1 MKQLSA
7 NQVVVL
13 RLGFEMKKAVVVFS
27 GGIDSIS
34 TCAYLKQKYE
44 LYGISFLYGQK
55 ANQEIRRAKSFAK
68 ILGLKEHKIVDI
80 SFMKKLYGNTNALTS
95 QKKKVPGKFNYSIV
109 VPIRNGIF
117 LSIATAWAFSINA
130 SLVAYGAHTGDKNYP
145 DCRPAFSKQIESSFN
160 QGEID
165 GIRSGIRKRIQIWS
179 PYKAKLSKKQLL
191 KKGHDVL
198 GDKIFNTWSCYKN
211 GKMQC
216 GKCES
221 CNNRKAAFLEASM
234 EDKTHYLH

>member
-1 MKQLSA
+1 
-7 NQVVVL
+7 
-13 RLGFEMKKAVVVFS
+13 MKKAIVVFS

-34 TCAYLKQKYE
+34 MCAYLKEKYE

-55 ANQEIRRAKSFAK
+55 ANQEIKKAKAFAK
-68 ILGLKEHKIVDI
+68 ILRLKEHKTVNI
-80 SFMKKLYGNTNALTS
+80 SFMKELYGNTNVLTDS
-95 QKKKVPGKFNYSIV
+95 KKNIPSKFNYSIV

-145 DCRPAFSKQIESSFN
+145 DCRPAFSKKLESSFN

-165 GIRSGIRKRIQIWS
+165 GIKSKIRKKIEIWS
-179 PYKAKLSKKQLL
+179 PYKAKLSKKRLL
-191 KKGHDVL
+191 KKGYSVL
-198 GDKIFNTWSCYKN
+198 GDSIFNSWSCYKN
-211 GKMQC
+211 GKVQC

-221 CNNRKAAFLEASM
+221 CNNRKAAFIEVGI
-234 EDKTHYLH
+234 EDKTLYLH

>member
-1 MKQLSA
+1 ML
-7 NQVVVL
+7 VL
-13 RLGFEMKKAVVVFS
+13 RLELEMKKAIVVFS

-34 TCAYLKQKYE
+34 MCTYLKEKYE

-55 ANQEIRRAKSFAK
+55 ANQEIKKAKAFAK
-68 ILGLKEHKIVDI
+68 ILRLKEHKTVNI
-80 SFMKKLYGNTNALTS
+80 SFMKELYGNTNVLTDS
-95 QKKKVPGKFNYSIV
+95 KKKIPSKFNYSIV

-145 DCRPAFSKQIESSFN
+145 DCRPVFSKKLESSFN

-165 GIRSGIRKRIQIWS
+165 GIKSGIRKKIEIWS

-191 KKGHDVL
+191 KKGYSVL
-198 GDKIFNTWSCYKN
+198 GDSIFNSWSCYKN
-211 GKMQC
+211 GKVQC

-221 CNNRKAAFLEASM
+221 CNNRKAAFLEAGI
-234 EDKTHYLH
+234 EDKTLYLH

>member
-1 MKQLSA
+1 ML
-7 NQVVVL
+7 VL
-13 RLGFEMKKAVVVFS
+13 RLELEMKKAVVVFS

-34 TCAYLKQKYE
+34 TCAYLKEKYE

-55 ANQEIRRAKSFAK
+55 ANQEIKKAKAFAR
-68 ILGLKEHKIVDI
+68 ILRLKEHKIVDI
-80 SFMKKLYGNTNALTS
+80 GFMKKLYGNTNALTS
-95 QKKKVPGKFNYSIV
+95 TKKKIPDKFNYSVV

-117 LSIATAWAFSINA
+117 LSIAAAWAFSINA

-145 DCRPAFSKQIESSFN
+145 DCRPAFSKKIESSFN

-165 GIRSGIRKRIQIWS
+165 GIKSKIRKSIEIWS

-191 KKGHDVL
+191 KKGYSIL
-198 GDKIFNTWSCYKN
+198 GDNIFNSWSCYKN
-211 GKMQC
+211 SKVQC

-221 CNNRKAAFLEASM
+221 CNNRKAAFLEAGI
-234 EDKTHYLH
+234 EDKTPYLH

>member
-1 MKQLSA
+1 
-7 NQVVVL
+7 
-13 RLGFEMKKAVVVFS
+13 MKKAVVVFS

-34 TCAYLKQKYE
+34 MCTYLKEKYE

-55 ANQEIRRAKSFAK
+55 ANQEIKKAKAFAK
-68 ILGLKEHKIVDI
+68 ILKLKEHKIVNI
-80 SFMKKLYGNTNALTS
+80 SFMKELYGNTNVLTS
-95 QKKKVPGKFNYSIV
+95 TQKKIPSKFNYSIV

-145 DCRPAFSKQIESSFN
+145 DCRPAFSKKLESSFN

-165 GIRSGIRKRIQIWS
+165 GIKLGIRKKIEIWS

-191 KKGHDVL
+191 KKGYSVL
-198 GDKIFNTWSCYKN
+198 GDSIFNSWSCYKN
-211 GKMQC
+211 GKVQC

-221 CNNRKAAFLEASM
+221 CNNRKAAFLEAGI
-234 EDKTHYLH
+234 EDKTPYLYDQKKL

>member
-1 MKQLSA
+1 VL
-7 NQVVVL
+7 VL
-13 RLGFEMKKAVVVFS
+13 RLELEMKKAVVVFS

-34 TCAYLKQKYE
+34 MCTYLKEKYE

-55 ANQEIRRAKSFAK
+55 ANQEIKKAKAFAK
-68 ILGLKEHKIVDI
+68 ILKLKEHKIVNI
-80 SFMKKLYGNTNALTS
+80 SFMKELYGNTNVLTS
-95 QKKKVPGKFNYSIV
+95 TQKKIPSKFNYSIV

-117 LSIATAWAFSINA
+117 LSVATAWAFSINA

-145 DCRPAFSKQIESSFN
+145 DCRPAFSKKLESSFN

-165 GIRSGIRKRIQIWS
+165 GIKSKIRKKIEIWS

-191 KKGHDVL
+191 KKGYNVL

-211 GKMQC
+211 GKVQC
-216 GKCES
+216 GECES
-221 CNNRKAAFLEASM
+221 CNNRKAAFLEANM
-234 EDKTHYLH
+234 EDKTPYLH

>member
-1 MKQLSA
+1 ML
-7 NQVVVL
+7 VL
-13 RLGFEMKKAVVVFS
+13 RLELEMKKAIVVFS

-34 TCAYLKQKYE
+34 MCAYLKENYE

-55 ANQEIRRAKSFAK
+55 ANQEIKNAEAFAK
-68 ILGLKEHKIVDI
+68 ILRLKEHKIVNI
-80 SFMKKLYGNTNALTS
+80 NFMKELYGNTNVLTDS
-95 QKKKVPGKFNYSIV
+95 KKNIPSKFNYSIV

-145 DCRPAFSKQIESSFN
+145 DCRPAFSKKLESSFN

-165 GIRSGIRKRIQIWS
+165 GIKSGIRKKIEIWS
-179 PYKAKLSKKQLL
+179 PYKAKLSKKRLL
-191 KKGHDVL
+191 KKGYSVL
-198 GDKIFNTWSCYKN
+198 GDSIFNSWSCYKN
-211 GKMQC
+211 GKVQC

-221 CNNRKAAFLEASM
+221 CNNRKAAFLEAGI
-234 EDKTHYLH
+234 EDKTLYLH

>member
-1 MKQLSA
+1 ML
-7 NQVVVL
+7 VL
-13 RLGFEMKKAVVVFS
+13 RLELEMKKAIVVFS

-34 TCAYLKQKYE
+34 MCAYLKEKYE

-55 ANQEIRRAKSFAK
+55 ANQEIKKAKAFAK
-68 ILGLKEHKIVDI
+68 ILRLKEHKIVNI
-80 SFMKKLYGNTNALTS
+80 SFMKELYGNTNVLTDS
-95 QKKKVPGKFNYSIV
+95 KKKIPSKFNYSIV

-145 DCRPAFSKQIESSFN
+145 DCRPAFSKKLESSFN

-165 GIRSGIRKRIQIWS
+165 GIKSKIRKKIEIWS

-191 KKGHDVL
+191 KKGYSVL
-198 GDKIFNTWSCYKN
+198 GDSIFNSWSCYKN
-211 GKMQC
+211 GKVQC

-221 CNNRKAAFLEASM
+221 CNNRKAAFLEASIK
-234 EDKTHYLH
+234 DKTSYLA

>member
-1 MKQLSA
+1 
-7 NQVVVL
+7 
-13 RLGFEMKKAVVVFS
+13 MKKAIVVFS

-34 TCAYLKQKYE
+34 MCAYLKEKYE

-55 ANQEIRRAKSFAK
+55 ANQEIKKAKAFAK
-68 ILGLKEHKIVDI
+68 ILRLKEHKIVNI
-80 SFMKKLYGNTNALTS
+80 SFMKELYGNTNVLTDS
-95 QKKKVPGKFNYSIV
+95 KKKIPSKFNYSIV

-145 DCRPAFSKQIESSFN
+145 DCRPAFSKKLESSFN

-165 GIRSGIRKRIQIWS
+165 GIKSGVRKKIKIWS

-191 KKGHDVL
+191 K
-198 GDKIFNTWSCYKN
+198 T
-211 GKMQC
+211 
-216 GKCES
+216 
-221 CNNRKAAFLEASM
+221 
-234 EDKTHYLH
+234 

>member
-1 MKQLSA
+1 ML
-7 NQVVVL
+7 VL
-13 RLGFEMKKAVVVFS
+13 RLELEMKKAIVVFS

-34 TCAYLKQKYE
+34 MCAYLKEKYE

-55 ANQEIRRAKSFAK
+55 ANQEIKKAKAFAK
-68 ILGLKEHKIVDI
+68 ILRLKEHKIVNI
-80 SFMKKLYGNTNALTS
+80 SFMKELYGNTNVLTDS
-95 QKKKVPGKFNYSIV
+95 KKKIPSKFNYSIV

-145 DCRPAFSKQIESSFN
+145 DCRPAFSKKLESSFN

-165 GIRSGIRKRIQIWS
+165 GIKSKIRKKIEIWS

-191 KKGHDVL
+191 KKGYSVL
-198 GDKIFNTWSCYKN
+198 GDNIFSTWSCYKN
-211 GKMQC
+211 GKVQC

-221 CNNRKAAFLEASM
+221 CNNRKAAFLEAGI
-234 EDKTHYLH
+234 EDKTLYL

>member
-1 MKQLSA
+1 ML
-7 NQVVVL
+7 VL
-13 RLGFEMKKAVVVFS
+13 RLELEMKKAVVVFS

-34 TCAYLKQKYE
+34 MCTYLKEKYE

-55 ANQEIRRAKSFAK
+55 ANQEIKKAKAFAK
-68 ILGLKEHKIVDI
+68 ILKLKEHKIVNI
-80 SFMKKLYGNTNALTS
+80 SFMKELYGNTNVLTS
-95 QKKKVPGKFNYSIV
+95 TQKKIPSKFNYSIV

-117 LSIATAWAFSINA
+117 LSVATAWAFSINA

-145 DCRPAFSKQIESSFN
+145 DCRPAFSKKLESSFN

-165 GIRSGIRKRIQIWS
+165 GIKSKIRKKIEIWS

-191 KKGHDVL
+191 KKGYNVL

-211 GKMQC
+211 GKVQC
-216 GKCES
+216 GECES
-221 CNNRKAAFLEASM
+221 CNNRKAAFLEANM
-234 EDKTHYLH
+234 EDKTPYLH

>member
-1 MKQLSA
+1 VL
-7 NQVVVL
+7 VL
-13 RLGFEMKKAVVVFS
+13 RLELEMKKAIVVFS

-34 TCAYLKQKYE
+34 MCTYLKEKYE

-55 ANQEIRRAKSFAK
+55 ANQEIKKAKSFAY
-68 ILGLKEHKIVDI
+68 ILGLKDHKIVDI
-80 SFMKKLYGNTNALTS
+80 NFMKKLYGNTNALTS
-95 QKKKVPGKFNYSIV
+95 SKKKIPGKFNYSIV

-130 SLVAYGAHTGDKNYP
+130 SIVAYGAHTGDKNYP
-145 DCRPAFSKQIESSFN
+145 DCRPAFSKKLESSFN

-165 GIRSGIRKRIQIWS
+165 GIKSGIRKKIEIWS

-191 KKGHDVL
+191 KKGYSVL
-198 GDKIFNTWSCYKN
+198 GDNIFNTWSSYKN
-211 GKMQC
+211 GKVQC

-221 CNNRKAAFLEASM
+221 CNNRKAAFLEADID
-234 EDKTHYLH
+234 DKTLYSLV

>member
-1 MKQLSA
+1 
-7 NQVVVL
+7 
-13 RLGFEMKKAVVVFS
+13 MKKAVVVFS

-55 ANQEIRRAKSFAK
+55 ANQEIKKAKSFAK
-68 ILGLKEHKIVDI
+68 ILGLKDHKIVDI
-80 SFMKKLYGNTNALTS
+80 GFMKKLYGNTNALTS
-95 QKKKVPGKFNYSIV
+95 TKKKIPGKFNYSVV

-145 DCRPAFSKQIESSFN
+145 DCRPTFSKKIESSFN

-165 GIRSGIRKRIQIWS
+165 GIKSGVRKKIKIWS

-191 KKGHDVL
+191 KKGYSVL
-198 GDKIFNTWSCYKN
+198 GDSIFNSWSCYKN
-211 GKMQC
+211 GKVQC

-221 CNNRKAAFLEASM
+221 CNNRKDVFLEAGI
-234 EDKTHYLH
+234 EDKTPYLV

>member
-1 MKQLSA
+1 MYLLV
-7 NQVVVL
+7 NPVLVL
-13 RLGFEMKKAVVVFS
+13 RLECKMKKAVVVFS
-27 GGIDSIS
+27 GGIDSVS
-34 TCAYLKQKYE
+34 MCTYLKEKHE

-55 ANQEIRRAKSFAK
+55 ANQEIKKAKEFAK
-68 ILGLKEHKIVDI
+68 FLGLKDHKIVDI
-80 SFMKKLYGNTNALTS
+80 NFMKELYGDTNVLTS
-95 QKKKVPGKFNYSIV
+95 SKKNIPSKFNYSIV

-145 DCRPAFSKQIESSFN
+145 DCRPAFSKKIESSFN

-165 GIRSGIRKRIQIWS
+165 GIKSKIRKRIEIWS

-191 KKGHDVL
+191 KKGYSVL
-198 GDKIFNTWSCYKN
+198 GDNIFNTWSCYKN
-211 GKMQC
+211 GKAQC

-221 CNNRKAAFLEASM
+221 CNNRKAAFLEAGI
-234 EDKTHYLH
+234 EDKTIYLR

>member
-1 MKQLSA
+1 
-7 NQVVVL
+7 
-13 RLGFEMKKAVVVFS
+13 MKKAIVVFS

-34 TCAYLKQKYE
+34 MCAYLKEKYE

-55 ANQEIRRAKSFAK
+55 ANQEIKKAKAFAK
-68 ILGLKEHKIVDI
+68 ILRLKEHKTVNI
-80 SFMKKLYGNTNALTS
+80 SFMKELYGNTNVLTDS
-95 QKKKVPGKFNYSIV
+95 KKNIPSKFNYSIV

-145 DCRPAFSKQIESSFN
+145 DCRPAFSKKLESSFN

-165 GIRSGIRKRIQIWS
+165 GIKSKIRKKIEIWS

-191 KKGHDVL
+191 KKGYSVL
-198 GDKIFNTWSCYKN
+198 GDSIFNSWSCYKN
-211 GKMQC
+211 GKVQC

-221 CNNRKAAFLEASM
+221 CNNRKAAFLEAGI
-234 EDKTHYLH
+234 EDKTLYLQ

>member
-1 MKQLSA
+1 
-7 NQVVVL
+7 
-13 RLGFEMKKAVVVFS
+13 MKKAIVVFS

-34 TCAYLKQKYE
+34 MCAYLKEKYE

-55 ANQEIRRAKSFAK
+55 ANQEIKKAKAFAK
-68 ILGLKEHKIVDI
+68 ILRLKEHKTVNI
-80 SFMKKLYGNTNALTS
+80 SFMKELYGNTNVLTDS
-95 QKKKVPGKFNYSIV
+95 KKNIPSKFNYSIV

-145 DCRPAFSKQIESSFN
+145 DCRPAFSKKLESSFN

-165 GIRSGIRKRIQIWS
+165 GIKSKIRKKIEIWS

-191 KKGHDVL
+191 KKGYSVL
-198 GDKIFNTWSCYKN
+198 GDSIFNSWSCYKN
-211 GKMQC
+211 GKVQC

-221 CNNRKAAFLEASM
+221 CNNRKAAFLEAGI
-234 EDKTHYLH
+234 EDKTLYLH

>member
-1 MKQLSA
+1 
-7 NQVVVL
+7 
-13 RLGFEMKKAVVVFS
+13 MKKAVVVFS

-34 TCAYLKQKYE
+34 MCTYLKEKYE

-55 ANQEIRRAKSFAK
+55 ANQEIKKAKAFAK
-68 ILGLKEHKIVDI
+68 ILKLKEHKIVNI
-80 SFMKKLYGNTNALTS
+80 SFMKELYGNTNVLTS
-95 QKKKVPGKFNYSIV
+95 KQKKIPSKFNYSIV

-117 LSIATAWAFSINA
+117 LSVATAWAFSINA

-145 DCRPAFSKQIESSFN
+145 DCRPTFSKKLESSFN

-165 GIRSGIRKRIQIWS
+165 GIKSKIRKKIEIWS

-191 KKGHDVL
+191 KKGYSVL
-198 GDKIFNTWSCYKN
+198 GDNIFRTWSCYKN
-211 GKMQC
+211 GKVQC

-221 CNNRKAAFLEASM
+221 CNNRKAAFLEADI
-234 EDKTHYLH
+234 EDKTIYLH

>member
-1 MKQLSA
+1 ML
-7 NQVVVL
+7 VL
-13 RLGFEMKKAVVVFS
+13 RLELEMKKAIVVFS

-34 TCAYLKQKYE
+34 MCAYLKEKYE

-55 ANQEIRRAKSFAK
+55 ANQEIKKAKAFAK
-68 ILGLKEHKIVDI
+68 ILRLKEHKIVNI
-80 SFMKKLYGNTNALTS
+80 SFMKELYGNTNVLTDS
-95 QKKKVPGKFNYSIV
+95 KKKIPSKFNYSIV

-145 DCRPAFSKQIESSFN
+145 DCRPAFSKKLESSFN

-165 GIRSGIRKRIQIWS
+165 GIKSKIRKKIEIWS

-191 KKGHDVL
+191 KKGYSVL
-198 GDKIFNTWSCYKN
+198 GDSIFNSWSCYKN
-211 GKMQC
+211 GKVQC

-221 CNNRKAAFLEASM
+221 CNNRKAAFLEAGI
-234 EDKTHYLH
+234 EDKTLYLH

>member
-1 MKQLSA
+1 MRQLSA
-7 NQVVVL
+7 NQAVVL

-27 GGIDSIS
+27 GGFDSIS
-34 TCAYLKQKYE
+34 TCTYLKKKYE

-55 ANQEIRRAKSFAK
+55 ANQEIRRAKLFAK
-68 ILGLKEHKIVDI
+68 TLGLKEHKIVDI

-95 QKKKVPGKFNYSIV
+95 QKKKVPGKFNYSVV

-117 LSIATAWAFSINA
+117 LSIAAAWAFSINA

-145 DCRPAFSKQIESSFN
+145 DCRPAFSKKIESSFN
-160 QGEID
+160 QGEND

-191 KKGHDVL
+191 KNGYDVL

-211 GKMQC
+211 GQVQC
-216 GKCES
+216 GQCES
-221 CNNRKAAFLEASM
+221 CRNRKTAFVEADI
-234 EDKTHYLH
+234 EDKTTYLR